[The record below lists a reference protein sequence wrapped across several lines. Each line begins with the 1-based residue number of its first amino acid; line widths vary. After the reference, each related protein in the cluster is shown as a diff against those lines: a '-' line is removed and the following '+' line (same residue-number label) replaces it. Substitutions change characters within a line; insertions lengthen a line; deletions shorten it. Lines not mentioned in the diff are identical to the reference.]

1 MRVISGKYKGRKLS
15 APAGLNTRPTLD
27 RAKETLFNIIA
38 DRLSLS
44 RVLDLFAGS
53 GQLGIECLSRG
64 ATEAVFADSSYEAI
78 ACIWKNTSLFFPQQK
93 KCFSS
98 YEAIA
103 CIWKNTSFVEEKIK
117 ILHAMYPAVLKMLDG
132 TFDVVLL
139 DPPFKAGLYCDILQ
153 SLQREELLSDGATV
167 VCECDIAEKMP
178 ERVDKLVLEKQRKAG
193 STVMYCIYRKEEK

>member
-78 ACIWKNTSLFFPQQK
+78 ACIR
-93 KCFSS
+93 
-98 YEAIA
+98 
-103 CIWKNTSFVEEKIK
+103 KNTSFVEEKIK
-117 ILHAMYPAVLKMLDG
+117 ILHARYPAVLKMLDG

-153 SLQREELLSDGATV
+153 SLQREELLSNGATV